1 MDRFVFDDS
10 LRTGHSQI
18 DEQHEWLF
26 GLANRVAA
34 RVGSCDLAS
43 EVSPVPELVGAECAE
58 RVEDA
63 VSDAVY
69 GLVDYATEHF
79 ADEEAIMAD
88 AHYPLA
94 SVHAGFH
101 AELSSRLAAFVITL
115 VNEGDV
121 AAEELTTF
129 FIEWLTTHI
138 MEHDRE
144 FTEWLAS
151 HPAL

>member
-10 LRTGHSQI
+10 LRT
-18 DEQHEWLF
+18 
-26 GLANRVAA
+26 
-34 RVGSCDLAS
+34 
-43 EVSPVPELVGAECAE
+43 ELVGAECTE

-63 VSDAVY
+63 VSGAVY

-79 ADEEAIMAD
+79 ADEEA
-88 AHYPLA
+88 L
-94 SVHAGFH
+94 
-101 AELSSRLAAFVITL
+101 
-115 VNEGDV
+115 
-121 AAEELTTF
+121 
-129 FIEWLTTHI
+129 